1 MQFAGREYIY
11 LPQKKIDKLKGY
23 ISEDK
28 KEEEENENMAPP
40 PQLNLE
46 KENIKIKEEI
56 HEKDDP
62 LLPVNPK
69 EKSKENQEEEK
80 INKMEISDNKLEII
94 KDEDMSCDSN
104 SCCNISD
111 KHLNDKYSN
120 NGSYLDNCSCDSIGI
135 NDDNDYME
143 KEVENYIQETDIN
156 IFGVDYNTILNKD
169 FSLKENPIRCEKCTA
184 VLNIY
189 SNLNLIENDEYKW
202 ECEFCKQV
210 NIIKIKKDSIPLNKN
225 IEYILQEPKIEF
237 EKPENEKI
245 EEKKVNLNDDTSL
258 IFCFDISGS
267 MDQRYNV
274 EKDIYDKVKECLG
287 SMVSNKDIN
296 ENLASDLLVDNN
308 NNNNNT
314 TNNTNNN
321 NNNNN
326 SNNNVLNRQLSVD
339 ELDDDCASMGSNS
352 GSFGRNSY
360 GIPEYSN
367 GTQISRLE
375 MIKFS
380 IYSMINKLLAE
391 SPNIKVGLVTFE
403 SSVKIYGDCLQEAKE
418 MIEKDDE
425 EKIKILG
432 DEYSYLVSNPISKSS
447 NYILSKLYQIKTLD
461 FTALGPGIV
470 TSLSLLKNV
479 KKGSR
484 IFLCTDGLAN
494 EGVGSIGMSDKEK
507 AKLFYE
513 RIGEEAEKKG
523 ISINLIT
530 FKDEHSEIEILMKM
544 VEKSGGEITRVTPEN
559 IIEQFSGLVESNI
572 IGVDTNLE
580 VILPNILKFRN
591 ENNKKLENYE
601 SKYKSYIGNA
611 RNNMMDYFE
620 FKFKKSKLL
629 SDMRLKISDLKKL
642 PIQCL
647 IEYNDK
653 NNGKYVKVCTE
664 LKSVSSNKEEILKQA
679 NLKIVSGNAIQ
690 KSAKMAME
698 GNYKKAQINSKAWK
712 KFLNSNKNQDNN
724 AKDTYDQFKA
734 NMNNFNQNLAG
745 AQMKDNN
752 KGISDR
758 LAGQIYNLSKTN
770 NQINKKED
778 K

>member
-1 MQFAGREYIY
+1 
-11 LPQKKIDKLKGY
+11 
-23 ISEDK
+23 
-28 KEEEENENMAPP
+28 
-40 PQLNLE
+40 
-46 KENIKIKEEI
+46 
-56 HEKDDP
+56 
-62 LLPVNPK
+62 
-69 EKSKENQEEEK
+69 
-80 INKMEISDNKLEII
+80 
-94 KDEDMSCDSN
+94 
-104 SCCNISD
+104 
-111 KHLNDKYSN
+111 
-120 NGSYLDNCSCDSIGI
+120 
-135 NDDNDYME
+135 
-143 KEVENYIQETDIN
+143 
-156 IFGVDYNTILNKD
+156 
-169 FSLKENPIRCEKCTA
+169 
-184 VLNIY
+184 
-189 SNLNLIENDEYKW
+189 
-202 ECEFCKQV
+202 
-210 NIIKIKKDSIPLNKN
+210 
-225 IEYILQEPKIEF
+225 
-237 EKPENEKI
+237 
-245 EEKKVNLNDDTSL
+245 
-258 IFCFDISGS
+258 
-267 MDQRYNV
+267 
-274 EKDIYDKVKECLG
+274 
-287 SMVSNKDIN
+287 
-296 ENLASDLLVDNN
+296 
-308 NNNNNT
+308 
-314 TNNTNNN
+314 
-321 NNNNN
+321 
-326 SNNNVLNRQLSVD
+326 
-339 ELDDDCASMGSNS
+339 
-352 GSFGRNSY
+352 
-360 GIPEYSN
+360 
-367 GTQISRLE
+367 
-375 MIKFS
+375 
-380 IYSMINKLLAE
+380 MINKLLNE

-629 SDMRLKISDLKKL
+629 SDMRLKINDLKKL